1 MTFGSRAPY
10 AKTRNEKQMKANLLR
25 SDLFPDSGPTST
37 AWLHKKLEMI
47 KLGNEGNVARMHR
60 LARENL
66 VTARLDEEKQL
77 SELTAGRRAGL
88 IGEAGRARGAQQAAD
103 QVFGRI

>member
-10 AKTRNEKQMKANLLR
+10 AKARNEKQMKENMLR
-25 SDLFPDSGPTST
+25 SDHFPDSGPTSV
-37 AWLHKKLEMI
+37 AWMHKKLEMI
-47 KLGNEGNVARMHR
+47 KMGQEGNIARMHR

-66 VTARLDEEKQL
+66 MTARLDEEKQL
-77 SELTAGRRAGL
+77 SELTTGRRAGL

-103 QVFGRI
+103 QVFNRI